1 MAQTASPTDSDAY
14 NKAIVASLAKAAV
27 APPQAAPVA
36 ALAPA
41 APAPPAAPAVAAAAP
56 VAAV

>member
-1 MAQTASPTDSDAY
+1 MAQTPSPTDSDAY
-14 NKAIVASLAKAAV
+14 NKAILASLAKAAV

-36 ALAPA
+36 AMA
-41 APAPPAAPAVAAAAP
+41 PAAPAVAAAAP